1 MSGGATLTYH
11 TYCPYLIELVLTL
24 VFSTPAWNHVHSSF
38 LAKINCQEQF
48 CHRDI
53 MSRRIPFRQP
63 LHRRLNV
70 FNRLI
75 HRHAARL
82 CFQRDLRLRLESDPR
97 QGGRSSSGMS
107 RCHIMNL
114 VLLVGA
120 SFVKQT
126 AAYPNVCRAKHCGFK
141 EEAHLI
147 WQPTNHQAHEVSSV
161 GVWPSKFRG
170 TKRANHHVGII
181 MFETLFFLMF
191 CVATATLLEMHDDRT
206 LLCKLMKETNRVG
219 GKMGIGYDLM
229 VTCCHTLAAN
239 YFVCAVIRTALLEY
253 LRSHGNL
260 CPLQYRDSS
269 LKPTP
274 LAATNCD
281 FRDTHLNSVS
291 SLDCNARFL
300 FRLAAAQGWHGAFSG
315 QPELL
320 ATR

>member
-1 MSGGATLTYH
+1 
-11 TYCPYLIELVLTL
+11 
-24 VFSTPAWNHVHSSF
+24 
-38 LAKINCQEQF
+38 
-48 CHRDI
+48 
-53 MSRRIPFRQP
+53 MSRRIRFRQP
-63 LHRRLNV
+63 LHHRLNV

-126 AAYPNVCRAKHCGFK
+126 AAYPNVCRAAHCGFK

-170 TKRANHHVGII
+170 TKHANHHVGII
-181 MFETLFFLMF
+181 MFETLFSSCSVF
-191 CVATATLLEMHDDRT
+191 ATATLLEMHDDRT

-219 GKMGIGYDLM
+219 AQNGHRLRLDGHLLLRTGCEKLFLR
-229 VTCCHTLAAN
+229 CCPNCCTLAPLLTRQL
-239 YFVCAVIRTALLEY
+239 VTAALTVY
-253 LRSHGNL
+253 LG
-260 CPLQYRDSS
+260 
-269 LKPTP
+269 
-274 LAATNCD
+274 
-281 FRDTHLNSVS
+281 
-291 SLDCNARFL
+291 
-300 FRLAAAQGWHGAFSG
+300 
-315 QPELL
+315 
-320 ATR
+320 